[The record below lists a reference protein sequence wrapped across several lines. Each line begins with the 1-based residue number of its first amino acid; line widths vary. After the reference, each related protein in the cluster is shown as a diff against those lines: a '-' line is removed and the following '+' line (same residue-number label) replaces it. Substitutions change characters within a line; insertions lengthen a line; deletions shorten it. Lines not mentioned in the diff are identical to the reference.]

1 MERIKTF
8 DELTIRDNFLF
19 QHVMRNERLCKHLIE
34 KFLNIQIRSLQYQS
48 FEKTIDL
55 RLEGKSIRLDVFV
68 EDNEGRVYDIEM
80 QCSNSP
86 RNDLAKRSRFYQ
98 SLIDGE
104 LLDKGKPYE
113 ELNPS
118 YVIFICTFDP
128 FHRGLPIYT
137 FTHCC
142 NEDNRV
148 QLKDEE
154 TRMFLNSKGSEN
166 AADPDIAAFLRYVDG
181 KAAEG
186 RFVESLDQEVHLVK
200 SMDKVRRE
208 YMILSD
214 EIRRRQKEA
223 AEEGWQEGMQKGM
236 QKGMEKGMQ
245 QGMEKGRRQMLLNF
259 LSSGMSVEQ
268 VAAGA
273 KVPIDYVRKLAE
285 EMKEEV

>member
-1 MERIKTF
+1 MEKIKTF

-19 QHVMRNERLCKHLIE
+19 QHVMRNERLCTHLIE
-34 KFLNIQIRSLQYQS
+34 KILNIKVRSLHYLD

-55 RLEGKSIRLDVFV
+55 RLDGKSICLDVYV
-68 EDNEGRVYDIEM
+68 EDEEDRVYDIEM

-98 SLIDGE
+98 SMIDGE

-128 FHRGLPIYT
+128 FHKGLPIYA

-142 NEDNRV
+142 KEDYKV

-166 AADPDIAAFLRYVDG
+166 ATNPDIAAFLRYVDG
-181 KAAEG
+181 KG
-186 RFVESLDQEVHLVK
+186 IS
-200 SMDKVRRE
+200 
-208 YMILSD
+208 
-214 EIRRRQKEA
+214 
-223 AEEGWQEGMQKGM
+223 
-236 QKGMEKGMQ
+236 
-245 QGMEKGRRQMLLNF
+245 
-259 LSSGMSVEQ
+259 
-268 VAAGA
+268 
-273 KVPIDYVRKLAE
+273 
-285 EMKEEV
+285 

>member
-1 MERIKTF
+1 M
-8 DELTIRDNFLF
+8 
-19 QHVMRNERLCKHLIE
+19 
-34 KFLNIQIRSLQYQS
+34 
-48 FEKTIDL
+48 
-55 RLEGKSIRLDVFV
+55 

-142 NEDNRV
+142 KEDNRV

-154 TRMFLNSKGSEN
+154 TGCS
-166 AADPDIAAFLRYVDG
+166 
-181 KAAEG
+181 
-186 RFVESLDQEVHLVK
+186 
-200 SMDKVRRE
+200 
-208 YMILSD
+208 
-214 EIRRRQKEA
+214 
-223 AEEGWQEGMQKGM
+223 
-236 QKGMEKGMQ
+236 
-245 QGMEKGRRQMLLNF
+245 
-259 LSSGMSVEQ
+259 
-268 VAAGA
+268 
-273 KVPIDYVRKLAE
+273 
-285 EMKEEV
+285 

>member
-142 NEDNRV
+142 KEDNRV

-154 TRMFLNSKGSEN
+154 TRMFLNSKDSEN

>member
-1 MERIKTF
+1 MP
-8 DELTIRDNFLF
+8 DNDLLF
-19 QHVMRNERLCKHLIE
+19 PV

-208 YMILSD
+208 YMILSY

-236 QKGMEKGMQ
+236 QK
-245 QGMEKGRRQMLLNF
+245 GMEKGRRQMLLNF

>member
-1 MERIKTF
+1 M
-8 DELTIRDNFLF
+8 
-19 QHVMRNERLCKHLIE
+19 
-34 KFLNIQIRSLQYQS
+34 
-48 FEKTIDL
+48 
-55 RLEGKSIRLDVFV
+55 

-118 YVIFICTFDP
+118 YVIFICSFDP

-142 NEDNRV
+142 NEDNGV

-166 AADPDIAAFLRYVDG
+166 AADV
-181 KAAEG
+181 KAG
-186 RFVESLDQEVHLVK
+186 FNLTHL
-200 SMDKVRRE
+200 
-208 YMILSD
+208 
-214 EIRRRQKEA
+214 
-223 AEEGWQEGMQKGM
+223 
-236 QKGMEKGMQ
+236 
-245 QGMEKGRRQMLLNF
+245 
-259 LSSGMSVEQ
+259 
-268 VAAGA
+268 AG
-273 KVPIDYVRKLAE
+273 
-285 EMKEEV
+285 